1 MMMLINGGA
10 DVNVNDGDGDTP
22 LHLACDAGHESLVRM
37 LESMAELVS
46 MSLTKMERLLCMQRV
61 MQVMGP

>member
-1 MMMLINGGA
+1 MTMLINGGA
-10 DVNVNDGDGDTP
+10 DVNVNGGDGDTP
-22 LHLACDAGHESLVRM
+22 LHRACDAGHESLVRM
-37 LESMAELVS
+37 LGSMAAELS